1 MHYDFAPTH
10 ARRYAGL
17 SGPAEDAVA
26 LVLGPYK
33 DKANALEAYKQFVFG
48 TTNIDKKKRHD
59 RARANDVTAEY
70 KRVANGAKFWVI
82 GPFAPDVKD
91 MKADERE
98 RLYSWL
104 WKAWEDAWKK
114 AGLPNRQ
121 ALSREDLIE
130 QAKVRAKGA
139 VEEKAAAL
147 RQRGVADAN
156 AGTYN
161 PPPEPASGPDFDL
174 RLYQSGW
181 TSTGKPLPTGI
192 APASAGPAPSAPS
205 GGDTGDVPAAK
216 GIPVV
221 PIAIAAALGLGLFL
235 FMRKKG

>member
-1 MHYDFAPTH
+1 
-10 ARRYAGL
+10 
-17 SGPAEDAVA
+17 
-26 LVLGPYK
+26 LGPYK

-59 RARANDVTAEY
+59 RARANEVTAEY
-70 KRVANGAKFWVI
+70 KRVAEVAKGVGVGFSAN
-82 GPFAPDVKD
+82 FYALKD
-91 MKADERE
+91 LKPEERE

-104 WKAWEDAWKK
+104 WKAWEDAWRK

-161 PPPEPASGPDFDL
+161 PPPAPASGPDFDL

-192 APASAGPAPSAPS
+192 APASVGPAPSAPS
-205 GGDTGDVPAAK
+205 GGDTGDAPVAK

>member
-1 MHYDFAPTH
+1 MHYDFMH
-10 ARRYAGL
+10 ARAGL
-17 SGPAEDAVA
+17 SGPAEDAVG
-26 LVLGPYK
+26 LVIGPYK

-48 TTNIDKKKRHD
+48 TTNIDKTKRHA
-59 RARANDVTAEY
+59 RARANEVTAEY
-70 KRVANGAKFWVI
+70 QRVANGAKFWVI

-104 WKAWEDAWKK
+104 WKTWEDAWKK

-139 VEEKAAAL
+139 AEERAVAL
-147 RQRGVADAN
+147 RQRGAADAN

-161 PPPEPASGPDFDL
+161 PPPPPASGPDFDL

-192 APASAGPAPSAPS
+192 APASAGPAPSPPAD
-205 GGDTGDVPAAK
+205 GGAGGGAAG
-216 GIPVV
+216 GIPLV
-221 PIAIAAALGLGLFL
+221 PIAIVAALGLGIFL
-235 FMRKKG
+235 FTRKKD